1 MSVNVGCGLPAVAGG
16 AADFLL
22 SSITPDPPLIVVP
35 SPSFGICPQLTEDNR
50 DQLMGKDLLVA
61 YFDVDY
67 ERNAK
72 GTNYWRNRC
81 VGPAEV

>member
-1 MSVNVGCGLPAVAGG
+1 M
-16 AADFLL
+16 
-22 SSITPDPPLIVVP
+22 
-35 SPSFGICPQLTEDNR
+35 TEDNR

>member
-1 MSVNVGCGLPAVAGG
+1 M
-16 AADFLL
+16 
-22 SSITPDPPLIVVP
+22 
-35 SPSFGICPQLTEDNR
+35 TEDNR

-81 VGPAEV
+81 VAPAKV